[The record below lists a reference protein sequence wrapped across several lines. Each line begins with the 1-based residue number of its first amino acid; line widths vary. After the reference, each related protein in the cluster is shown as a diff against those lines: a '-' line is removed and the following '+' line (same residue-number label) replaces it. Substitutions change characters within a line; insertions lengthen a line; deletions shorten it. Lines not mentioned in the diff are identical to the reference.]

1 METLC
6 KFSKGKTCPIR
17 DREGRKPKDLECVA
31 CSLSLIAFKIKNHK
45 LEKEGRWRT
54 TE

>member
-6 KFSKGKTCPIR
+6 KFSKGKTCPIKEKQDR
-17 DREGRKPKDLECVA
+17 DPTELECVA
-31 CSLSLIAFKIKNHK
+31 CSLSLIAFKLKNHK

-54 TE
+54 VE